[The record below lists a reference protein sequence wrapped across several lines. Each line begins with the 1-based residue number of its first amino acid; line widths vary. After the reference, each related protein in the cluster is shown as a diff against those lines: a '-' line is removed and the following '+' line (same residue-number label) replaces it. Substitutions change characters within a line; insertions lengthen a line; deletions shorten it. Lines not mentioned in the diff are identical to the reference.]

1 MAQVQVP
8 FSYVQQVRSPA
19 QALLQGYQTGLQR
32 QEGLRQAAL
41 AEEDRRLKMMDRARR
56 IRSEDITAQ
65 QTLEDRQ
72 IAAED
77 RARRIASEDRQLALQ
92 IAAQEQAAQFK
103 EQFAAFARNPNP
115 SLQDYVALASV
126 APESMVKP
134 LGDAYEQLTDEAK
147 MATNR
152 QLAEA
157 VSVLQYQDPERAVE
171 YFNDRMKAAI
181 NAENNQEAQAAK
193 TYRDLVAAGEQEAAV
208 KQILAQ
214 AVMTPGL
221 GPEFVKAIGGLEPA
235 KKLQGTPDTWDRI
248 GLVRKVFQSGD
259 VEYELKGEEIAP
271 EQAIGLITAE
281 MDRELKAGLD
291 AKVNE
296 AVAVGNVESMQ
307 KFGNDAVAGIKT
319 VNTNLNTLRT
329 AEAELQRIIDSGGY
343 EQALKDGIW
352 GSLSRK
358 ALKAYDDNFIAL
370 QSIGANMALGLAQSL
385 SGQMSDR
392 DIELLFEGALPN
404 LSPGRLMEKLR
415 EQIAAQERALPL
427 LQKQAVFAATRPRDY
442 IGYVRMITGES
453 QGAAPSPAPGRRSLV
468 ISPEPGE

>member
-8 FSYVQQVRSPA
+8 FSYVKQVRSPA

-41 AEEDRRLKMMDRARR
+41 AEEDRRFKMIDRERR
-56 IRSEDITAQ
+56 MRSEDISAQ

-77 RARRIASEDRQLALQ
+77 RARRMASEDRQLAAE
-92 IAAQEQAAQFK
+92 IAAQQQAAQFR
-103 EQFAAFARNPNP
+103 EQFSAFARNPNP
-115 SLQDYVALASV
+115 SLQDYVALAAV

-134 LGDAYEQLTDEAK
+134 LGDAYDQLTDEAK

-152 QLAEA
+152 QLAQA
-157 VSVLQYQDPERAVE
+157 VSVLKYQDPQMAIDF
-171 YFNDRMKAAI
+171 FNDRMKAAI
-181 NAENNQEAQAAK
+181 KAENNQEAQAAK

-221 GPEFVKAIGGLEPA
+221 GPEFVKAIGSLEPE
-235 KKLQGTPDTWDRI
+235 KKLKSTPDTWDRI
-248 GLVRKVFQSGD
+248 GLVRKFFEDGSE
-259 VEYELKGEEIAP
+259 EYRLKGEVIDP
-271 EQAIGLITAE
+271 ERAVSLITEE
-281 MDRELKAGLD
+281 MERELKAGLD

-296 AVAVGNVESMQ
+296 AVAVGNVEVMQ
-307 KFGNDAVAGIKT
+307 ALGQDAIKGIKT
-319 VNTNLNTLRT
+319 INTNLDTLRS
-329 AEAELQRIIDSGGY
+329 AEAELQRIIDSGEY
-343 EQALKDGIW
+343 EEANKSGLW
-352 GSLSRK
+352 GSLSRR
-358 ALKAYDDNFIAL
+358 ALKAYDDNYIAL
-370 QSIGANMALGLAQSL
+370 QSVGANMALGLAQSL

-404 LSPGRLMEKLR
+404 LSPGRLMEKLKA
-415 EQIAAQERALPL
+415 QIAAQETALPI
-427 LQKQAVFAATRPRDY
+427 LQRQAVFAATRPRDY
-442 IGYVRMITGES
+442 IGYVRMFTGES
-453 QGAAPSPAPGRRSLV
+453 EGASQAPAPRRRPLV